1 MESPFAFQRF
11 PLPKLVFIA
20 EKAKKKENQVL
31 VVTPAAVKC
40 DNSLFLHKDNNADPV
55 NATNVDRKKQSLM
68 FEDVM

>member
-1 MESPFAFQRF
+1 MERPFAFQRF
-11 PLPKLVFIA
+11 LLRKLVFIA

-55 NATNVDRKKQSLM
+55 NATDVDRKKQSLM